1 MPGRTEGDAKER
13 DLTIGWARAGW
24 AGIRILVA
32 KVAGAADLARLLVPR
47 LNVAKGVNPG
57 MKTWCN
63 LIDGSKVVIEEP
75 NWPHVGAVTA
85 KLVCIEAELVSGP
98 IARDSYKPIRHPDL
112 TPAKRFLND
121 LPRRIEVMKIM
132 QIQSTLDDRV

>member
-1 MPGRTEGDAKER
+1 MV
-13 DLTIGWARAGW
+13 
-24 AGIRILVA
+24 LVCA
-32 KVAGAADLARLLVPR
+32 DGFCSGFFSTNVVGAADLTRLLAPR
-47 LNVAKGVNPG
+47 LDDAKSVNPR

-75 NWPHVGAVTA
+75 NCPHAGAVTA
-85 KLVCIEAELVSGP
+85 ELVCIEAELVSGP

-121 LPRRIEVMKIM
+121 LLRRIEVMKIM
-132 QIQSTLDDRV
+132 QIQFTLDDRV